1 MVIVWLLLGF
11 IAWIVIGAAILS
23 AMDDE
28 RQSLLQ
34 WAKECP
40 VGGAPAVMLA
50 WPVVVWWI
58 WRIWRS
64 AKHDQ

>member
-1 MVIVWLLLGF
+1 MVIAWLLLGLV
-11 IAWIVIGAAILS
+11 AWVVIGAAILS

-34 WAKECP
+34 WAEDCP
-40 VGGAPAVMLA
+40 VGGVLAVMLA
-50 WPVVVWWI
+50 WPMVVWW
-58 WRIWRS
+58 IWRS

>member
-1 MVIVWLLLGF
+1 MVIVWLLLGLV
-11 IAWIVIGAAILS
+11 AWIVIGAVILS

-40 VGGAPAVMLA
+40 AGGATAVMLA
-50 WPVVVWWI
+50 WPIVVWWI
-58 WRIWRS
+58 WRN